1 MGLEAARSAELVEHY
16 VRVRP
21 GDIAYLKYIFES
33 YEIVGFLRTI
43 DPKAAVVVVL
53 AVPDFRREA
62 EAILESVAREIP
74 IERIPKPRDLGD
86 DWLVTRVIETDG
98 EGPPSG

>member
-1 MGLEAARSAELVEHY
+1 M
-16 VRVRP
+16 
-21 GDIAYLKYIFES
+21 
-33 YEIVGFLRTI
+33 
-43 DPKAAVVVVL
+43 VL